1 VQKVLTA
8 EQLNASEP
16 GRDLLAFVRGIEG
29 GAQMA
34 WDDKTAVIAR
44 FDGDG
49 NGQIDEDEGA
59 RALNAFARSV
69 GRNQRRRL

>member
-1 VQKVLTA
+1 
-8 EQLNASEP
+8 
-16 GRDLLAFVRGIEG
+16 
-29 GAQMA
+29 MA